1 MKSVLLTTLR
11 YPRAWLCLGLLM
23 ALFITVMSLLPANN
37 LPSLGISDKIEHAA
51 AYALLAFW
59 FASVMGRWDYLYL
72 FLALLAFGG
81 GIEIAQGLMG
91 LGREADLLDLAA
103 DAAGSVVGLG
113 LAATPLGRWARFIED
128 QLPRRQR

>member
-1 MKSVLLTTLR
+1 MKPVLLTTLR

-37 LPSLGISDKIEHAA
+37 LRSLGISDKIEHAA
-51 AYALLAFW
+51 AYAVLAFW
-59 FASVMGRWDYLYL
+59 FASVMRRWDYLYL

-113 LAATPLGRWARFIED
+113 LAATPLGRWASFIEG
-128 QLPRRQR
+128 LLTRRQR

>member
-37 LPSLGISDKIEHAA
+37 LPSLGVSDKIEHAA

-113 LAATPLGRWARFIED
+113 LAATPLGRWASFIED
-128 QLPRRQR
+128 LLTRRQR

>member
-113 LAATPLGRWARFIED
+113 LAATPLGRWASFIED
-128 QLPRRQR
+128 LLTRRQR

>member
-37 LPSLGISDKIEHAA
+37 LPSLGVSDKIEHAA

>member
-37 LPSLGISDKIEHAA
+37 LPSLGVSDKIEHAA

-81 GIEIAQGLMG
+81 GIEIAQGLLG

>member
-1 MKSVLLTTLR
+1 MKPVLLTTLR

-103 DAAGSVVGLG
+103 DAAGSAVGLG
-113 LAATPLGRWARFIED
+113 LAATPLGRWASFIED
-128 QLPRRQR
+128 LLTRRQR